1 MIYQA
6 HIEHVGPHV
15 ADGLADNLLIT
26 FRADGPADCLDYALA
41 LRPVFQY
48 EHARLRA
55 GDRFTLGGEDYLI
68 TAVGSH
74 ALQALLEL
82 GHLTLVFDSAS
93 TPRHQGT
100 LHLAGK
106 VPALALL
113 QGCYLIVKES
123 AQ

>member
-6 HIEHVGPHV
+6 HIERVGPHV

-41 LRPVFQY
+41 LRPVLQH
-48 EHARLRA
+48 EHARLLA

-68 TAVGSH
+68 TAVGSS

-113 QGCYLIVKES
+113 QGYLIVKES

>member
-1 MIYQA
+1 MAQLKA
-6 HIEHVGPHV
+6 VV
-15 ADGLADNLLIT
+15 K
-26 FRADGPADCLDYALA
+26 
-41 LRPVFQY
+41 V
-48 EHARLRA
+48 
-55 GDRFTLGGEDYLI
+55 GEDYLI

>member
-113 QGCYLIVKES
+113 QGGYLIVKES

>member
-6 HIEHVGPHV
+6 HIERVGPHV

-41 LRPVFQY
+41 LRPIFQH
-48 EHARLRA
+48 EHARLLA
-55 GDRFTLGGEDYLI
+55 GDRFTLGSEDYLI
-68 TAVGSH
+68 TAVGSR

-82 GHLTLVFDSAS
+82 GHLTMVFDSAS

-113 QGCYLIVKES
+113 QGYLIVKES

>member
-6 HIEHVGPHV
+6 HIERVGPHV

-26 FRADGPADCLDYALA
+26 FRADGPTDCLDYALA
-41 LRPVFQY
+41 LRPVFQH

-68 TAVGSH
+68 TAVGSR
-74 ALQALLEL
+74 ALHSLLEL

-113 QGCYLIVKES
+113 QGYLLVKES

>member
-26 FRADGPADCLDYALA
+26 FRADGPADC
-41 LRPVFQY
+41 
-48 EHARLRA
+48 
-55 GDRFTLGGEDYLI
+55 
-68 TAVGSH
+68 H

-113 QGCYLIVKES
+113 QGYLIVKES

>member
-6 HIEHVGPHV
+6 HIERVGPHV

-113 QGCYLIVKES
+113 QGYLIVKES

>member
-41 LRPVFQY
+41 LRPVFQH

-55 GDRFTLGGEDYLI
+55 GDRFTLGGKTISSPPL
-68 TAVGSH
+68 A
-74 ALQALLEL
+74 A
-82 GHLTLVFDSAS
+82 
-93 TPRHQGT
+93 TPCRRYWNSDT
-100 LHLAGK
+100 
-106 VPALALL
+106 
-113 QGCYLIVKES
+113 
-123 AQ
+123 

>member
-6 HIEHVGPHV
+6 HIERVGPHV

-41 LRPVFQY
+41 LRPVFQH
-48 EHARLRA
+48 EHARLLA

-68 TAVGSH
+68 TAVGSC

-113 QGCYLIVKES
+113 QGYLIVKES

>member
-6 HIEHVGPHV
+6 HIERVGPHV

-26 FRADGPADCLDYALA
+26 FRADGPADCLDYTLA
-41 LRPVFQY
+41 LRPVFQHEY
-48 EHARLRA
+48 ARLRA
-55 GDRFTLGGEDYLI
+55 GDRFTLGGEDYRI

-82 GHLTLVFDSAS
+82 GPLTLVFDSAS
-93 TPRHQGT
+93 APRHQGT
-100 LHLAGK
+100 VHLAGK
-106 VPALALL
+106 VPALAVL
-113 QGCYLIVKES
+113 QGDVIVKES